1 MRRAPLISPHLCVG
15 PPLPSSLLT
24 TRTPPPTGSDKRYAE
39 HEGEWVLD
47 LVLDTIV
54 GVTDAQEVDEQ
65 YESDAS
71 SCEFGEPDPYDQFRP
86 LEIADFDVYDSDES
100 WAAHRE
106 AVGLGHLNE
115 RIFPVLGP

>member
-1 MRRAPLISPHLCVG
+1 ML
-15 PPLPSSLLT
+15 
-24 TRTPPPTGSDKRYAE
+24 E
-39 HEGEWVLD
+39 
-47 LVLDTIV
+47 TIV

-71 SCEFGEPDPYDQFRP
+71 SCEFGEPDPYDQFIP
-86 LEIADFDVYDSDES
+86 LELADWADVYDSDES

-115 RIFPVLGP
+115 RTFPVLGP